1 MKVNITSNNKTSHA
15 FCYDALRTHLR
26 FCDIPPQNV
35 KPESILRGE
44 SENSKWDKEKEE
56 RFEIERV

>member
-15 FCYDALRTHLR
+15 FSYDALTTQHH

-44 SENSKWDKEKEE
+44 SENPKWDKEKEE
-56 RFEIERV
+56 RFEIERI